1 MAFQDILGNN
11 RAKKILSRALKM
23 KRLPNSL
30 LFSGPEGV
38 GKKDVAL
45 VVAKALNCLNK
56 RENSCEECSACT
68 AINNRNFPDV
78 MDISPENDVLKIEKM
93 RVLKSTAYLRPMVGK
108 KRVFI
113 ISESDRMRD
122 EAANSLLKI
131 LEEPPSFSHIILLSH
146 NPYLILPTIKSRC
159 QILTFAPVFKEDIEK
174 VLLEKGYD
182 AEKARGLSLVV
193 RGNLKQALSLD
204 WEDVQEKR
212 QKAWQIL
219 YSFLRREKI
228 ALHLRDFFST
238 RHLDKSEM
246 EQVFE
251 VLSSFC
257 RDIILVKE
265 NGDRI
270 FLMNPDYEQNI
281 QEAADLLSYEQPLDF
296 LEKMDYS
303 LYALQKNLNVNLL
316 TSSMFVHLMEKQ
328 HV

>member
-1 MAFQDILGNN
+1 
-11 RAKKILSRALKM
+11 M